1 MLYEH
6 IVTAALRQMRRIRR
20 LILPRSSGHSVKRV
34 NSHPEENNENQK
46 ESETTVV
53 RNKYTAQ
60 FKEQVLERAAKDG
73 IAKVAKDLGLA
84 ESMLYNWR
92 AKRSQTGQPFED
104 QKLQQAEM
112 ARLKREN
119 ARLEEE
125 VAFLKRRQRTLPN
138 SPSEVRH
145 D

>member
-1 MLYEH
+1 MK
-6 IVTAALRQMRRIRR
+6 T
-20 LILPRSSGHSVKRV
+20 K
-34 NSHPEENNENQK
+34 K

-73 IAKVAKDLGLA
+73 IAKVAKDLGLS

-92 AKRSQTGQPFED
+92 AKRSQTGQPFEE
-104 QKLQQAEM
+104 QKLQQAEL

-125 VAFLKRRQRTLPN
+125 VAFLKKAAYFAKLPK
-138 SPSEVRH
+138 
-145 D
+145 